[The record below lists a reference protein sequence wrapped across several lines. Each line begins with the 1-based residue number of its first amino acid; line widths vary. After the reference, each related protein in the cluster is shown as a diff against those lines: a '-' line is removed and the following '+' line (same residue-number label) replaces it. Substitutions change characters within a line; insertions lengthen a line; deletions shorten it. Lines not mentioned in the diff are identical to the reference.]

1 MGRGSRLF
9 WIFSVLLILTGC
21 APVISKNLKE
31 QADPSLAFGDV
42 IRNPEAFKGR
52 TVVWG
57 GEIIETTNEEN
68 GDTVLEVFQRPLS
81 WREEPQE
88 TVASEGRFL
97 VRVEKYLDPYVYR
110 KGRKITVGGE
120 ILGEEVRPIGKM
132 DYRYPLVL
140 SKEIYLWTYYYYPYS
155 YYPYPYDYG
164 PSGYYYP
171 WYPWGWGWGFG
182 YYHHHHHHHR

>member
-1 MGRGSRLF
+1 MTRGSRLLRVLF
-9 WIFSVLLILTGC
+9 LLLIISGC
-21 APVISKNLKE
+21 APVISKNLRE
-31 QADPSLAFGDV
+31 QADPSLTFGEA

-52 TVVWG
+52 TVIWG
-57 GEIIETTNEEN
+57 GEIIETTNEED

-110 KGRKITVGGE
+110 RGRKISVGGE

-132 DYRYPLVL
+132 EYRYPLVL
-140 SKEIYLWTYYYYPYS
+140 SKEIYLWNYYYYYPYS
-155 YYPYPYDYG
+155 SYPDP
-164 PSGYYYP
+164 YYYG
-171 WYPWGWGWGFG
+171 PWGWGWGFR
-182 YYHHHHHHHR
+182 YYHRR

>member
-9 WIFSVLLILTGC
+9 WTFSVLLILSGC
-21 APVISKNLKE
+21 APVISKSLKE
-31 QADPSLAFGDV
+31 QADPSLTFGDV

-68 GDTVLEVFQRPLS
+68 GETMLEVFQRPLS
-81 WREEPQE
+81 WRDEPQE

-110 KGRKITVGGE
+110 KGRKVTVAGE

-140 SKEIYLWTYYYYPYS
+140 SKEIYLWTYYDYPYS
-155 YYPYPYDYG
+155 YYPYPYYYDYYG
-164 PSGYYYP
+164 PWGYYNPGYP
-171 WYPWGWGWGFG
+171 WWGWGWRFR
-182 YYHHHHHHHR
+182 YHYHR